1 MTETAGRR
9 MVTICLNRA
18 RLWRWQQELVTRLAR
33 HPNINPVVRLVD
45 GPPPPLAFTLLLMLE
60 KFAFRLHD
68 DHACD
73 LLSEKAFEP
82 YLEARDA
89 AGNDHVLDLTGQTA
103 NGALPD
109 IKVLYDGAA
118 SDDAALL
125 AVLDARSPVLTI
137 VDDTGREIIS
147 GLPAVE
153 DKTVAVRALDTIFS
167 ALLQL
172 CVKAVTVPLTSDAQP
187 SPRLLTAKAIH
198 SGLPLSFGAVALAGK
213 LNARIARLCHEAPR
227 WFVAWRQIDATES
240 KTSLPSAGAYRRLA
254 DDGGRYYADPF
265 LFVAD
270 GQTHL
275 FVEEY
280 DMASGKGLIS
290 TSLLASDGFE
300 RPRPVLETQVH
311 LSYPH
316 VFAHA
321 DAIWMIPESLQS
333 RTVDL
338 YRAESFPDRWVHEAT
353 LLENVEAS
361 DATVC
366 QHGGLWWM
374 FAATRSWRGSN
385 WDTLSVFWAPE
396 LAGPWQPHAGN
407 PILVDHRCARP
418 AGDFFHHD
426 GALWRPAQDCS
437 EGYGSGLAF
446 CRIDA
451 LDREVVRQ
459 SMHNTVRL
467 RDGGVERGPHSLNRT
482 STIEAIDLY
491 GTSA

>member
-1 MTETAGRR
+1 MTGTSGRR
-9 MVTICLNRA
+9 TVTICLNRA
-18 RLWRWQQELVTRLAR
+18 RLWRWQHELVTRLAR
-33 HPNINPVVRLVD
+33 HPDIDPVVRLMD
-45 GPPPPLAFTLLLMLE
+45 GPSPPRAFTLLLMLE

-68 DHACD
+68 EQACD
-73 LLSEKAFEP
+73 LLDEKAFEP
-82 YLEARDA
+82 YLEKPDA
-89 AGNDHVLDLTGQTA
+89 TDGGLVLDLNGQTA
-103 NGALPD
+103 SAALSD
-109 IKVLYDGAA
+109 LRVLYGETA

-125 AVLDARSPVLTI
+125 AVLDAHSPALTI
-137 VDDTGREIIS
+137 VDGAGRVLAS
-147 GLPAVE
+147 GLPAIE
-153 DKTVAVRALDTIFS
+153 DRTVATRALDTIFS

-172 CVKAVTVPLTSDAQP
+172 CVKAVTIPLAGDVQS
-187 SPRLLTAKAIH
+187 SPTPLAAKKMH
-198 SGLPLSFGAVALAGK
+198 PGLVLSFGATALAGK
-213 LNARIARLCHEAPR
+213 LNARIEHLCHQAPR
-227 WFVAWRQIDATES
+227 WFVAWRQIDGTES
-240 KTSLPSAGAYRRLA
+240 RTSLPSAGVYRRLV

-280 DMASGKGLIS
+280 DMASRKGLIS
-290 TSLLASDGFE
+290 TSLLTSEGFE
-300 RPRPVLETQVH
+300 RPRPVLETQYH

-321 DAIWMIPESLQS
+321 GAVWMIPESLQS

-338 YRAESFPDRWVHEAT
+338 YRAESFPGRWVHEAT
-353 LLENVEAS
+353 LLENIEAS

-396 LAGPWQPHAGN
+396 LAGPWQSHAGN

-418 AGDFFHHD
+418 AGDFFHHN

-437 EGYGSGLAF
+437 EGYGTGLAF

-451 LDREVVRQ
+451 LDRESVRQ
-459 SMHNTVRL
+459 SVHNTVRL
-467 RDGGVERGPHSLNRT
+467 RDGGVRRGPHSLNRT
-482 STIEAIDLY
+482 SAVEAIDLY
-491 GTSA
+491 GASP

>member
-1 MTETAGRR
+1 M
-9 MVTICLNRA
+9 TICLNRA
-18 RLWRWQQELVTRLAR
+18 RLWRWQHELVTRLAR
-33 HPNINPVVRLVD
+33 RSDIDPVVRLMD
-45 GPPPPLAFTLLLMLE
+45 GPPPSRAFTLLLMLE
-60 KFAFRLHD
+60 NFAFRLHD
-68 DHACD
+68 EHACD
-73 LLSEKAFEP
+73 LIGEKAFEP
-82 YLEARDA
+82 YLTGREARD
-89 AGNDHVLDLTGQTA
+89 GGLLLDLTGYTA
-103 NGALPD
+103 NGALSD
-109 IKVLYDGAA
+109 LRVLYDDMD

-125 AVLDARSPVLTI
+125 AVLDARSPALTI
-137 VDDTGREIIS
+137 VDRTGRTLVS

-153 DKTVAVRALDTIFS
+153 DKTVATRALDTIFS
-167 ALLQL
+167 ALVQL
-172 CVKAVTVPLTSDAQP
+172 CVKAVTAPLTSDVQS
-187 SPRLLTAKAIH
+187 SPTTLMAKAMH
-198 SGLPLSFGAVALAGK
+198 PGQVFSFGATALARK
-213 LNARIARLCHEAPR
+213 LNARIARLCHRAPR
-227 WFVAWRQIDATES
+227 WFVAWRQRNETES
-240 KTSLPSAGAYRRLA
+240 KTSLPSVSAYRRLA

-280 DMASGKGLIS
+280 DIALGKGLIS
-290 TSLLASDGFE
+290 TSLLTSEGFE
-300 RPRPVLETQVH
+300 RPRPVLETQYH

-338 YRAESFPDRWVHEAT
+338 YRAVSFPDRWVHEAT

-385 WDTLSVFWAPE
+385 WDTLSVFWAPQ

-407 PILVDHRCARP
+407 PILIDHRCARP

-437 EGYGSGLAF
+437 EGYGTGLAF

-451 LDREVVRQ
+451 LDRESVRQ
-459 SMHNTVRL
+459 SVHNTVRL
-467 RDGGVERGPHSLNRT
+467 RDEGVRRGPHSLNRT
-482 STIEAIDLY
+482 STIEVIDLY
-491 GTSA
+491 GTSPR

>member
-1 MTETAGRR
+1 MIEVTGRR
-9 MVTICLNRA
+9 KVTIWLNRA
-18 RLWRWQQELVTRLAR
+18 RLWRWQHELVTRLAR
-33 HPNINPVVRLVD
+33 HPDINPVVRLAD
-45 GPPPPLAFTLLLMLE
+45 GPSPPRAFTLLLMLE

-73 LLSEKAFEP
+73 LLSENAFEP
-82 YLEARDA
+82 YLETWDA
-89 AGNDHVLDLTGQTA
+89 TDSGRVLDLTGHAQ
-103 NGALPD
+103 NGALSD
-109 IKVLYDGAA
+109 LKILYDGTA

-125 AVLDARSPVLTI
+125 AVLDARSPALTI
-137 VDDTGREIIS
+137 IDGEGRALIA

-172 CVKAVTVPLTSDAQP
+172 CVKAVTVPLTGGVQSLSRP
-187 SPRLLTAKAIH
+187 STENPMH
-198 SGLPLSFGAVALAGK
+198 SGRVLSFSATALASK
-213 LNARIARLCHEAPR
+213 LNVRIARLCHEAPR
-227 WFVAWRQIDATES
+227 WFVAWRQIDAMEPR
-240 KTSLPSAGAYRRLA
+240 TSLPGAGAYHRLA

-265 LFVAD
+265 LFIAD
-270 GQTHL
+270 GRTHL
-275 FVEEY
+275 FVEEF
-280 DMASGKGLIS
+280 DQMSGKGLIS
-290 TSLLASDGFE
+290 ASVLGSGGFE
-300 RPRPVLETQVH
+300 RPKPVLETQSH

-321 DAIWMIPESLQS
+321 GAIWMIPESLQS

-338 YRAESFPDRWVHEAT
+338 YRAERFPDRWVHEAT
-353 LLENVEAS
+353 LLQNVEVS

-396 LAGPWQPHAGN
+396 LIGPWQPHAGN
-407 PILVDHRCARP
+407 PILLDHRCARP

-437 EGYGSGLAF
+437 EGYGTGLAF
-446 CRIDA
+446 CRIDL
-451 LDREVVRQ
+451 LDLENVRQ
-459 SMHNTVRL
+459 SVQKTVRV
-467 RDGGVERGPHSLNRT
+467 RDGGVRRGPHSLNRT
-482 STIEAIDLY
+482 STIETIDLY
-491 GTSA
+491 GASA

>member
-9 MVTICLNRA
+9 VVTICLNRA

-33 HPNINPVVRLVD
+33 RPDINPVVRLVD
-45 GPPPPLAFTLLLMLE
+45 GPPPPRAFTLLLMLE

-82 YLEARDA
+82 YLETRDA
-89 AGNDHVLDLTGQTA
+89 ADNDRVLDLTGQTA

-125 AVLDARSPVLTI
+125 AVLDGHSPVLTI
-137 VDDTGREIIS
+137 VDATGREIIS

-187 SPRLLTAKAIH
+187 SPRLLMAKAIH

-213 LNARIARLCHEAPR
+213 LNARIARLCHEAPQ
-227 WFVAWRQIDATES
+227 WFVAWRQINATES
-240 KTSLPSAGAYRRLA
+240 KTSLPNASAYRRLA

-333 RTVDL
+333 GTVDL
-338 YRAESFPDRWVHEAT
+338 YRAESFPARWVHEAT

-407 PILVDHRCARP
+407 PILVDRRCARP
-418 AGDFFHHD
+418 AGDFFHYN

-451 LDREVVRQ
+451 LDREVVSQ

-467 RDGGVERGPHSLNRT
+467 RDGGVLRGPHSLNRT